1 MDLFLTG
8 SGLSQLR
15 LCGPFNNVVT
25 VDLIKNPAN
34 SRHSMFGE
42 GWKFFCQ
49 INQIVPGNILHFEA
63 SVETDYSHI
72 LRVHV
77 V

>member
-1 MDLFLTG
+1 MDLFLTS

-25 VDLIKNPAN
+25 VSLIKSSKNG
-34 SRHSMFGE
+34 RRLKFGE
-42 GWKFFCQ
+42 GWKAFCEL
-49 INQIVPGNILHFEA
+49 NHIVPGNVIHFEA
-63 SVETDYSHI
+63 SLDTDYSHI
-72 LRVHV
+72 LRVQV